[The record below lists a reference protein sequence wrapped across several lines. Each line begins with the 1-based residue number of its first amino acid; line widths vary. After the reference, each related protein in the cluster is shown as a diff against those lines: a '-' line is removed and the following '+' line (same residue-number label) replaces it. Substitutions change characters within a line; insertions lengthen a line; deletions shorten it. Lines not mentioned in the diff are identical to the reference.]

1 VTKASLGTSPISSIP
16 YVLSLGFALTLG
28 QFTIIFSLFLICLQF
43 AVLRGSFKK
52 RDLLQIP
59 VSILFGYFIDG
70 TMSMLKWL
78 SPENY
83 LLKIVSLIIGC
94 VILALGVYFEVI
106 ANVVMLPGEAFVKAV
121 TVTFKTDFGTT
132 KVCFDASMT
141 IIAGITSFAM
151 FGAINGV
158 REGTVIAALIVGFIS
173 KFWSKKLQW
182 LTDILLPENRNTSE
196 EAVDD
201 KQGDV
206 ILE

>member
-1 VTKASLGTSPISSIP
+1 M
-16 YVLSLGFALTLG
+16 
-28 QFTIIFSLFLICLQF
+28 
-43 AVLRGSFKK
+43 LR
-52 RDLLQIP
+52 
-59 VSILFGYFIDG
+59 
-70 TMSMLKWL
+70 WL
-78 SPENY
+78 SPETY